1 MILLYIFHI
10 SKNCFLMS
18 GPINKEIIT
27 ANTILLPLHNNLH
40 ASFHAEH
47 SHHEGQLRILVV
59 RQVQSGDVVNHQQIT
74 ILIVEQV
81 VLPEVV
87 KVYMSHITCN
97 LRAKVVKKSQFQ
109 CSFSLFL
116 RKNFHKVENSPLCL
130 EFGTPKVQDRESHR
144 TWR

>member
-1 MILLYIFHI
+1 
-10 SKNCFLMS
+10 MS
-18 GPINKEIIT
+18 GHINKEIIT

-87 KVYMSHITCN
+87 KVYMSHITYN
-97 LRAKVVKKSQFQ
+97 LRTKVVKKSQFQ